1 MAIRFNQSEELPSPL
16 NKFSERDLRW
26 LWRVLTLEGAP
37 LPIETNVPKSERPSV
52 LANMIKSD
60 QEPDSLIH
68 YILDQHR
75 SQLVDTKWFDWIDSD
90 GDRQLAWLLHKTQ
103 DLARQPFGY
112 QPITVERTPRE
123 ERKDS
128 IILMLDLWNETIE
141 NKHTF
146 LSNKRNEWAD
156 IRTPDHE
163 TKWIDPK
170 NSAQLKWAWSY
181 LNKQQVSVALPS
193 PVDNRDYLTCIL
205 ATIDNMSYW
214 NFAEKQLFLE
224 KMKKTWSQKK
234 YRDSG
239 KAKKQHYMP
248 LTKDARDKL
257 SALSEEW
264 SMKPHEVVE
273 LLIQEA
279 NEQKPDNTN

>member
-1 MAIRFNQSEELPSPL
+1 MALRFNQSEELPSPL

-60 QEPDSLIH
+60 QEPDSLIQ

-103 DLARQPFGY
+103 HLARQPFGY

-128 IILMLDLWNETIE
+128 IILMLDLWDETIE

-205 ATIDNMSYW
+205 ATIDNMSYR

-248 LTKDARDKL
+248 LTKDTRDKL
-257 SALSEEW
+257 SALSEGW
-264 SMKPHEVVE
+264 GMKPHEVVE
-273 LLIQEA
+273 RLIQDA
-279 NEQKPDNTN
+279 SN